1 MILSYAFFI
10 NLQKKYFLIIK
21 CKFKISVVSLII
33 KTIRG
38 LMIHLLIY
46 IIFMLILSYIFRVV
60 TNLKNKIKSDYNIKI
75 ILFTFNIFNYPRGPP
90 IAI

>member
-1 MILSYAFFI
+1 M
-10 NLQKKYFLIIK
+10 
-21 CKFKISVVSLII
+21 ISVVSLII